1 MITRI
6 NITEFFNTEAE
17 YAKKNW
23 ESFMELP
30 IKERVRKR
38 KAIENVYLDKPMSKL
53 YD

>member
-17 YAKKNW
+17 YAKQNW
-23 ESFMELP
+23 ESFMDFS

-38 KAIENVYLDKPMSKL
+38 KAIENMYLD
-53 YD
+53 